1 MARTPARDMPKAYS
15 RAAYPNRRKIA
26 AMLVA
31 LVGLGLVTTTRAQ
44 PSARG
49 CDEWHAELLAAEGVI
64 EVQRSGAPEWTPAT
78 RGAVICLG
86 DAV

>member
-1 MARTPARDMPKAYS
+1 MPKAYS

-49 CDEWHAELLAAEGVI
+49 CDEWHAELLAA
-64 EVQRSGAPEWTPAT
+64 
-78 RGAVICLG
+78 
-86 DAV
+86 